1 MTIKEKADRILGE
14 TGLLERLGEIGAPH
28 VIGSYKMDMMA
39 WNDLDIDV
47 ENTNMSIE
55 KLYEAYGLYYQ
66 GFSPQ
71 VV

>member
-1 MTIKEKADRILGE
+1 MTIKEKADRILRE

-47 ENTNMSIE
+47 ENANMSIE
-55 KLYEAYGLYYQ
+55 KLYGLTDYIIR
-66 GFSPQ
+66 
-71 VV
+71 